1 MPLNRRVIM
10 ASLTARPHL
19 HTTCLIVYDWTPRS
33 WPGGPPSTPLWR
45 TRWWLQLLKSFPP
58 RMSVPNFSE
67 RSWPS
72 SKRLRFLRCLRVLQ
86 RRPTCSC
93 YAVMPFSGTSIS
105 SPQFSLQCVQRRLK
119 VTMWL
124 VLNQRYF
131 KRGSGP
137 SDKLIV
143 WQAHQWLSPDRKKSR
158 PARRRHP
165 RRRLLGLLCLTGWA
179 LLHPQRRG
187 LSHRSR
193 PFQLAPEGPVHD
205 PSKEARSLASLLLLP
220 QPRNVDGSQVG
231 ARLANFA
238 PHWRSLLGN
247 CRATGIIEDGVGI
260 AFQQRP
266 QLTHQSISFRTRNSR
281 QDLQQAV
288 DALLM
293 KGAIERV
300 TNVRSLGFYSRLFL
314 VPKKTGDLRPVID
327 LSTLNR
333 HMVVPHFKM
342 ETQVSVRSAI
352 RSQEWAVSID
362 IRDAYLHVPMHQA
375 VRKYLR
381 FVVNK
386 KVYQFTCLPFGL
398 ATSPRE
404 FTKLLRPVVSLWRQQ
419 GVKLHVYLD
428 DCLIKADTPEEA
440 QLHSQT
446 TIKVLQF
453 LGWIINFEKCDLTPS
468 QDFQFIGMQ
477 FNIRRFTVAPLPKML
492 VKVQS
497 VHQHWMAN
505 PNITARDLHRLIGML
520 VFMAL
525 LVRRGRLRLR
535 PVQWWAATAWCQ
547 RTGNWSDRIQVPQW
561 VLSEV
566 AWWSSPAVLQGL
578 PLAARETEVTLFTDA
593 SSSGWGA
600 QLGSHST
607 QGQWS
612 ASQRLCHIN
621 VLEMQAVIYAVRD
634 FLPHLR
640 YRVVRLMCDN
650 AVTVAYIKNE
660 GGTRSHTL
668 MQMTIRL
675 LKWCDSKAITLV
687 PVHLPGVRNIQA
699 DSLSRVGQTLTTE
712 WTMAMESLRPVFPK
726 WGEPQIDMFATF
738 VNRRLV
744 KFVSPYPDPRAEW
757 TDAMSMPWDKER
769 GLLYVFPP
777 FKMVPQV
784 LQKIAQSPGL
794 QVILIAIL
802 QPAASWFPELMDLAQ
817 EDPVAL
823 FVEGQDLLTQ
833 DVCMGVGRDRDSSL
847 PAVKSSR
854 VETLRAI
861 LRAKGHSREA
871 ANMMS
876 RCLRESSQQVYES
889 HWSRFV
895 AFCRTKRWQLFRV
908 RSHHFSTYMMHLF
921 RDGLLPSTII
931 SHRTSVASVLR
942 HWVYDPAADPHIKLL
957 VRAFRLQRPVQRRI
971 MPKWDLHLVLLSL
984 MRPPFTSQSEDDG
997 ESSDDVIP
1005 LKWRTLKCLF
1015 LLALASARRRSYLH
1029 ALSIAPGRCVF
1040 TRGNTHRQLVV
1051 SLLPEPGFLAKNQLP
1066 TQAPEWITVPGIAH
1080 LNPTEPERMLCP
1092 VRQLK
1097 LYIRDSE
1104 RIRGGRQR
1112 MFIHWNRSIGD
1123 IMRSHI
1129 SRWIV
1134 ETVKEAYTQADRQ
1147 YDRVTAH
1154 EVRAL
1159 SASWAYNCQVA
1170 LPDILSAAFWRS
1182 SGVFQ
1187 NSYLRDMACIAEG
1200 MSTLGPVV
1208 VAQHVVDPGHLHPP
1222 P

>member
-1 MPLNRRVIM
+1 M
-10 ASLTARPHL
+10 ASSTARPQL
-19 HTTCLIVYDWTPRS
+19 HTTCLIVCVWTQRS
-33 WPGGPPSTPLWR
+33 WPGGPPFTHLWR
-45 TRWWLQLLKSFPP
+45 TRWWLQSLKSFPP

-72 SKRLRFLRCLRVLQ
+72 YKRLRFLRCLRGLR

-93 YAVMPFSGTSIS
+93 CAVTPFSGTSIS
-105 SPQFSLQCVQRRLK
+105 SPQFSLPCVQRRLK
-119 VTMWL
+119 VIMWL

-158 PARRRHP
+158 PARSRHP

-179 LLHPQRRG
+179 LLLPQRRG
-187 LSHRSR
+187 RSHRSR
-193 PFQLAPEGPVHD
+193 PFQLAPEGPVHGL
-205 PSKEARSLASLLLLP
+205 SKEARSLASLLMLP
-220 QPRNVDGSQVG
+220 QPRNVDGFQQMG
-231 ARLANFA
+231 ARLADFA

-247 CRATGIIEDGVGI
+247 CRATGFVEDGVGI

-342 ETQVSVRSAI
+342 ETQGSVRSAI

-404 FTKLLRPVVSLWRQQ
+404 FTKLLRPVVSLLRQQ

-428 DCLIKADTPEEA
+428 DWLIRADTPEEA

-446 TIKVLQF
+446 IIKVLQF
-453 LGWIINFEKCDLTPS
+453 LGWIINFEKSDLTPS

-477 FNIRRFTVAPLPKML
+477 FNTRRFTVAPLPKMRI
-492 VKVQS
+492 KVQS

-505 PNITARDLHRLIGML
+505 PNITARDLHRLLGML
-520 VFMAL
+520 VFMAS

-634 FLPHLR
+634 FLPLLR

-650 AVTVAYIKNE
+650 AVTVAYIKNK

-675 LKWCDSKAITLV
+675 LKWCDSKVITLV

-712 WTMAMESLRPVFPK
+712 WTMAMESTTSVCQVGRTTDRYVCDIRQQTTRQVRFAISGPQGGVDRCHVHALGQGEGPLVCLPAIQDGSASSAEDRSITRTAGDTDRSTATGSIMVSRADEPNPRRPGPLVRGRSRP
-726 WGEPQIDMFATF
+726 AHT
-738 VNRRLV
+738 RRV
-744 KFVSPYPDPRAEW
+744 HGR
-757 TDAMSMPWDKER
+757 
-769 GLLYVFPP
+769 
-777 FKMVPQV
+777 
-784 LQKIAQSPGL
+784 
-794 QVILIAIL
+794 
-802 QPAASWFPELMDLAQ
+802 
-817 EDPVAL
+817 
-823 FVEGQDLLTQ
+823 
-833 DVCMGVGRDRDSSL
+833 GRDRNSSL

-876 RCLRESSQQVYES
+876 RCLRESSQQVYKS

-895 AFCRTKRWQLFRV
+895 AFCRTKKWQVFQV
-908 RSHHFSTYMMHLF
+908 RLV
-921 RDGLLPSTII
+921 II
-931 SHRTSVASVLR
+931 SVPIWCTSSGTIYYPRWLF
-942 HWVYDPAADPHIKLL
+942 HIARLWLL
-957 VRAFRLQRPVQRRI
+957 CY
-971 MPKWDLHLVLLSL
+971 
-984 MRPPFTSQSEDDG
+984 
-997 ESSDDVIP
+997 VIGC
-1005 LKWRTLKCLF
+1005 T
-1015 LLALASARRRSYLH
+1015 
-1029 ALSIAPGRCVF
+1029 I
-1040 TRGNTHRQLVV
+1040 RQ
-1051 SLLPEPGFLAKNQLP
+1051 P
-1066 TQAPEWITVPGIAH
+1066 TQTSSYWSGLSGWNVRCNAESCPSGI
-1080 LNPTEPERMLCP
+1080 
-1092 VRQLK
+1092 
-1097 LYIRDSE
+1097 
-1104 RIRGGRQR
+1104 
-1112 MFIHWNRSIGD
+1112 FIWFYCH
-1123 IMRSHI
+1123 
-1129 SRWIV
+1129 
-1134 ETVKEAYTQADRQ
+1134 
-1147 YDRVTAH
+1147 
-1154 EVRAL
+1154 
-1159 SASWAYNCQVA
+1159 
-1170 LPDILSAAFWRS
+1170 
-1182 SGVFQ
+1182 
-1187 NSYLRDMACIAEG
+1187 
-1200 MSTLGPVV
+1200 
-1208 VAQHVVDPGHLHPP
+1208 
-1222 P
+1222 

>member
-10 ASLTARPHL
+10 ASSTARPQL
-19 HTTCLIVYDWTPRS
+19 HTTCLIVYVWTPRS
-33 WPGGPPSTPLWR
+33 WPGGPPFTHLWR

-67 RSWPS
+67 RRWPS
-72 SKRLRFLRCLRVLQ
+72 SKRLRFLRCLRILQ

-179 LLHPQRRG
+179 LLHPQCRG
-187 LSHRSR
+187 RSHRSR

-205 PSKEARSLASLLLLP
+205 PSKEARSLASLLMLP
-220 QPRNVDGSQVG
+220 QPRNVDGFQVE

-247 CRATGIIEDGVGI
+247 CRATGIVEDGVGI

-300 TNVRSLGFYSRLFL
+300 TNVRSLGFYSRLSL

-327 LSTLNR
+327 LSTLNH
-333 HMVVPHFKM
+333 HMVFPHFKM
-342 ETQVSVRSAI
+342 ETQGSVRSAI

-404 FTKLLRPVVSLWRQQ
+404 FTKLLRPVVSLLRQQ

-428 DCLIKADTPEEA
+428 DWLIRADTLEEA

-453 LGWIINFEKCDLTPS
+453 LGWIINFEKSDLTPS

-477 FNIRRFTVAPLPKML
+477 FNTRRFTVAPLPIMR

-497 VHQHWMAN
+497 VLQHWMAN
-505 PNITARDLHRLIGML
+505 PNITARDLHRLLGML
-520 VFMAL
+520 VFMAS

-535 PVQWWAATAWCQ
+535 PVQCWATTAWCQ

-634 FLPHLR
+634 FRPHLR

-712 WTMAMESLRPVFPK
+712 WTMAMESLRPVFAK

-738 VNRRLV
+738 ANRRLV

-757 TDAMSMPWDKER
+757 TDTMSMPWDKER
-769 GLLYVFPP
+769 GLLYVFLAIQDGPASSAEDRSITRTAGDTDRSTATGSI
-777 FKMVPQV
+777 MVSRADGPNPRRPGSPV
-784 LQKIAQSPGL
+784 LGRSR
-794 QVILIAIL
+794 
-802 QPAASWFPELMDLAQ
+802 PAHTRRVHGS
-817 EDPVAL
+817 
-823 FVEGQDLLTQ
+823 
-833 DVCMGVGRDRDSSL
+833 GRDRNSSL

-895 AFCRTKRWQLFRV
+895 AFCRTKRWQVFQV

-921 RDGLLPSTII
+921 RDDLLPSTII
-931 SHRTSVASVLR
+931 SHCTSVASVLR
-942 HWVYDPAADPHIKLL
+942 NWVYDPAADPHIKLL
-957 VRAFRLQRPVQRRI
+957 VRAFRLERPVQRRI

-1040 TRGNTHRQLVV
+1040 ARGNTQRQLVV
-1051 SLLPEPGFLAKNQLP
+1051 SLLPEPGFLAKNQLL
-1066 TQAPEWITVPGIAH
+1066 TQAPEWITVPRIAH
-1080 LNPTEPERMLCP
+1080 LNPTEPERMFCP
-1092 VRQLK
+1092 VRQMK

-1112 MFIHWNRSIGD
+1112 MFIHWNRSIRD

-1147 YDRVTAH
+1147 YDCVTAH

-1170 LPDILSAAFWRS
+1170 LPDILAAAFWRS

-1187 NSYLRDMACIAEG
+1187 NSYLRDMACVAEG

>member
-1 MPLNRRVIM
+1 M
-10 ASLTARPHL
+10 ASSTARPQL
-19 HTTCLIVYDWTPRS
+19 HTTCLIVCVWTQRS
-33 WPGGPPSTPLWR
+33 WPGGPPFTHLWR
-45 TRWWLQLLKSFPP
+45 TRWWRQLLKSFPP

-72 SKRLRFLRCLRVLQ
+72 YKKLRFLRCLRGL
-86 RRPTCSC
+86 RRLPTCSC
-93 YAVMPFSGTSIS
+93 CAVTPFSGTSIS
-105 SPQFSLQCVQRRLK
+105 SPQFSLPCVQRRLK
-119 VTMWL
+119 VIMWL

-165 RRRLLGLLCLTGWA
+165 RRWLLGLLCLTGWA

-187 LSHRSR
+187 RSHRSR

-205 PSKEARSLASLLLLP
+205 PSKEARSLASLLMLP
-220 QPRNVDGSQVG
+220 QPRNVDGFQVG
-231 ARLANFA
+231 ARLADFA

-247 CRATGIIEDGVGI
+247 CRATGIVEDGVGI

-342 ETQVSVRSAI
+342 ETQGSVRSAI

-404 FTKLLRPVVSLWRQQ
+404 FTKLLRPVVSLLRQQ

-428 DCLIKADTPEEA
+428 DWLIRADTPEEA

-446 TIKVLQF
+446 IIKVLQF
-453 LGWIINFEKCDLTPS
+453 LGWIINFEKSDLTPS

-477 FNIRRFTVAPLPKML
+477 FNTRSFTVAPLPKMRI
-492 VKVQS
+492 KVQS
-497 VHQHWMAN
+497 VLQHWMAN
-505 PNITARDLHRLIGML
+505 PNITARDLHRLLGML
-520 VFMAL
+520 VFMAS

-634 FLPHLR
+634 FLPLLR
-640 YRVVRLMCDN
+640 YRVVRLMCNN
-650 AVTVAYIKNE
+650 AVTVAYIKNK

-668 MQMTIRL
+668 MEMTIRL

-712 WTMAMESLRPVFPK
+712 WTMAMESLRPVFAK

-738 VNRRLV
+738 ANRRLV

-784 LQKIAQSPGL
+784 LQKIAQSPEL
-794 QVILIAIL
+794 QVILIALL
-802 QPAASWFPELMDLAQ
+802 QPAASWFPELMDLTQ
-817 EDPVAL
+817 EDPVPL

-833 DVCMGVGRDRDSSL
+833 DVCMGGGVTETRHFRPSNLHAWKLSGPFWEPRVIPGKLPTWCQDAYENLHNKCMNLIGQDSWRSVGRKNGKFF
-847 PAVKSSR
+847 KSE
-854 VETLRAI
+854 V
-861 LRAKGHSREA
+861 
-871 ANMMS
+871 
-876 RCLRESSQQVYES
+876 
-889 HWSRFV
+889 
-895 AFCRTKRWQLFRV
+895 
-908 RSHHFSTYMMHLF
+908 
-921 RDGLLPSTII
+921 II
-931 SHRTSVASVLR
+931 SVPIWCTSSGTIYYPRRLFHIARLWLLCYVIGCTIRQPTRTSSYWSGLSG
-942 HWVYDPAADPHIKLL
+942 WN
-957 VRAFRLQRPVQRRI
+957 VRCNA
-971 MPKWDLHLVLLSL
+971 
-984 MRPPFTSQSEDDG
+984 
-997 ESSDDVIP
+997 ESCPS
-1005 LKWRTLKCLF
+1005 
-1015 LLALASARRRSYLH
+1015 
-1029 ALSIAPGRCVF
+1029 
-1040 TRGNTHRQLVV
+1040 
-1051 SLLPEPGFLAKNQLP
+1051 
-1066 TQAPEWITVPGIAH
+1066 GI
-1080 LNPTEPERMLCP
+1080 
-1092 VRQLK
+1092 
-1097 LYIRDSE
+1097 
-1104 RIRGGRQR
+1104 
-1112 MFIHWNRSIGD
+1112 FIWFYYH
-1123 IMRSHI
+1123 
-1129 SRWIV
+1129 
-1134 ETVKEAYTQADRQ
+1134 
-1147 YDRVTAH
+1147 
-1154 EVRAL
+1154 
-1159 SASWAYNCQVA
+1159 
-1170 LPDILSAAFWRS
+1170 
-1182 SGVFQ
+1182 
-1187 NSYLRDMACIAEG
+1187 
-1200 MSTLGPVV
+1200 
-1208 VAQHVVDPGHLHPP
+1208 
-1222 P
+1222 

>member
-1 MPLNRRVIM
+1 M
-10 ASLTARPHL
+10 ASSTARHQL
-19 HTTCLIVYDWTPRS
+19 HTTCLIVCAWTQRS
-33 WPGGPPSTPLWR
+33 WPGGPPFTHLWR
-45 TRWWLQLLKSFPP
+45 TRWWLQSLKSFPP

-72 SKRLRFLRCLRVLQ
+72 YKRLRFLRCLRGL
-86 RRPTCSC
+86 RRCPTCSC
-93 YAVMPFSGTSIS
+93 CAVTPFSGTSIS
-105 SPQFSLQCVQRRLK
+105 SPQFSPPCVQRRLK
-119 VTMWL
+119 VIMWL

-158 PARRRHP
+158 PARSRHP

-179 LLHPQRRG
+179 LLLPQRRG
-187 LSHRSR
+187 RSHRSR
-193 PFQLAPEGPVHD
+193 PFQLAPEGPVHGL
-205 PSKEARSLASLLLLP
+205 SKEARSLASLLMLP
-220 QPRNVDGSQVG
+220 QPRNVDGFQVG
-231 ARLANFA
+231 ARLADFA

-247 CRATGIIEDGVGI
+247 CRATGIVEDGVGI

-342 ETQVSVRSAI
+342 ETQGSVRSAI

-404 FTKLLRPVVSLWRQQ
+404 FTKLLRPVVSLLRQQ

-428 DCLIKADTPEEA
+428 DWLIRADTPEEA

-446 TIKVLQF
+446 IIKVLQF
-453 LGWIINFEKCDLTPS
+453 LGWIINFEKSDLTPS

-477 FNIRRFTVAPLPKML
+477 FNTRRFTVAPLPKMRI
-492 VKVQS
+492 KVQS
-497 VHQHWMAN
+497 VLQHWMAN
-505 PNITARDLHRLIGML
+505 PNITARDLHRLLGML
-520 VFMAL
+520 VFMAS

-621 VLEMQAVIYAVRD
+621 VLEMQAVICAVRD
-634 FLPHLR
+634 FLPLLR
-640 YRVVRLMCDN
+640 YHVVRLMCDN

-660 GGTRSHTL
+660 GGTRLHTL

-712 WTMAMESLRPVFPK
+712 WTMAMESLRPVFAK

-738 VNRRLV
+738 ANRRLV

-784 LQKIAQSPGL
+784 LQKIAQSPEL
-794 QVILIAIL
+794 QVILITLL
-802 QPAASWFPELMDLAQ
+802 QPAASWFPELMNLTQ
-817 EDPVAL
+817 EDPVPL

-833 DVCMGVGRDRDSSL
+833 DVCMGGGVTETRHFRPSNLHAWKLSGPFWEPRVIPGKLPTWCQDAYENLHNKCMNLIGQDSWRSVGRKNGKFFKL
-847 PAVKSSR
+847 EV
-854 VETLRAI
+854 
-861 LRAKGHSREA
+861 
-871 ANMMS
+871 
-876 RCLRESSQQVYES
+876 
-889 HWSRFV
+889 
-895 AFCRTKRWQLFRV
+895 
-908 RSHHFSTYMMHLF
+908 
-921 RDGLLPSTII
+921 II
-931 SHRTSVASVLR
+931 SVPIWCTSSGTIYYPRRLF
-942 HWVYDPAADPHIKLL
+942 HIARLWLL
-957 VRAFRLQRPVQRRI
+957 CY
-971 MPKWDLHLVLLSL
+971 
-984 MRPPFTSQSEDDG
+984 
-997 ESSDDVIP
+997 VIGC
-1005 LKWRTLKCLF
+1005 T
-1015 LLALASARRRSYLH
+1015 
-1029 ALSIAPGRCVF
+1029 I
-1040 TRGNTHRQLVV
+1040 RQ
-1051 SLLPEPGFLAKNQLP
+1051 P
-1066 TQAPEWITVPGIAH
+1066 TQTSSYWSGLSGWNVRCNAESCPSGI
-1080 LNPTEPERMLCP
+1080 
-1092 VRQLK
+1092 
-1097 LYIRDSE
+1097 
-1104 RIRGGRQR
+1104 
-1112 MFIHWNRSIGD
+1112 FIWFYYH
-1123 IMRSHI
+1123 
-1129 SRWIV
+1129 
-1134 ETVKEAYTQADRQ
+1134 
-1147 YDRVTAH
+1147 
-1154 EVRAL
+1154 
-1159 SASWAYNCQVA
+1159 
-1170 LPDILSAAFWRS
+1170 
-1182 SGVFQ
+1182 
-1187 NSYLRDMACIAEG
+1187 
-1200 MSTLGPVV
+1200 
-1208 VAQHVVDPGHLHPP
+1208 
-1222 P
+1222 

>member
-1 MPLNRRVIM
+1 M
-10 ASLTARPHL
+10 ASSTARPQL
-19 HTTCLIVYDWTPRS
+19 HTTCLIVFVWTPRS
-33 WPGGPPSTPLWR
+33 WPGGPPLTHLWR

-72 SKRLRFLRCLRVLQ
+72 FKRLRFLRCLRLLQ
-86 RRPTCSC
+86 RHPTCSC

-187 LSHRSR
+187 RSHRSR

-205 PSKEARSLASLLLLP
+205 PFKEARSLASLLMLP
-220 QPRNVDGSQVG
+220 QPRNVDGFQVG
-231 ARLANFA
+231 ARLADFA

-247 CRATGIIEDGVGI
+247 CQATGIVEDGVGI

-342 ETQVSVRSAI
+342 ETQGSVRSAI

-362 IRDAYLHVPMHQA
+362 IRDAYLHVPMYQA

-381 FVVNK
+381 FVFNK

-404 FTKLLRPVVSLWRQQ
+404 FTKLLRPVVSLLRQQ

-428 DCLIKADTPEEA
+428 DWLIRADTPEEA

-453 LGWIINFEKCDLTPS
+453 LGWIINFEKSDLTPS

-477 FNIRRFTVAPLPKML
+477 FNTRRFTVAPLLKMR
-492 VKVQS
+492 VKVLS
-497 VHQHWMAN
+497 VLQHWMAN
-505 PNITARDLHRLIGML
+505 PNITARDLHRLLGIL
-520 VFMAL
+520 VFMAS

-547 RTGNWSDRIQVPQW
+547 RTRNWSDRIQVPQW

-687 PVHLPGVRNIQA
+687 PVHLPGVCNIQA
-699 DSLSRVGQTLTTE
+699 DSLSRVGQTDHGVDDGYGESTTSVCQVGRTTDRYVCDIRQQTIRQVRFAISGPQGGVDRCHVHALGQGDGPLVRLPAIQDGPASSAE
-712 WTMAMESLRPVFPK
+712 DRSVTRTAGDTDRSTATGSIMVSRADGPNPRRPGSPVRGRSRP
-726 WGEPQIDMFATF
+726 AHT
-738 VNRRLV
+738 RRV
-744 KFVSPYPDPRAEW
+744 HGR
-757 TDAMSMPWDKER
+757 
-769 GLLYVFPP
+769 
-777 FKMVPQV
+777 
-784 LQKIAQSPGL
+784 
-794 QVILIAIL
+794 
-802 QPAASWFPELMDLAQ
+802 
-817 EDPVAL
+817 
-823 FVEGQDLLTQ
+823 
-833 DVCMGVGRDRDSSL
+833 GRDRNSSL
-847 PAVKSSR
+847 PAVKSSC

-895 AFCRTKRWQLFRV
+895 AFCRTKRWQVFQV

-921 RDGLLPSTII
+921 RDDLLPSTII
-931 SHRTSVASVLR
+931 SHRTSVASVLC

-957 VRAFRLQRPVQRRI
+957 VRAFRLERPVQRRI

-984 MRPPFTSQSEDDG
+984 MRPPFTSSEDDG

-1040 TRGNTHRQLVV
+1040 ARGNTQRQLVV
-1051 SLLPEPGFLAKNQLP
+1051 SLFPEPGFLAKNQLP

-1097 LYIRDSE
+1097 LYIRDS
-1104 RIRGGRQR
+1104 
-1112 MFIHWNRSIGD
+1112 
-1123 IMRSHI
+1123 
-1129 SRWIV
+1129 
-1134 ETVKEAYTQADRQ
+1134 
-1147 YDRVTAH
+1147 
-1154 EVRAL
+1154 
-1159 SASWAYNCQVA
+1159 
-1170 LPDILSAAFWRS
+1170 
-1182 SGVFQ
+1182 
-1187 NSYLRDMACIAEG
+1187 
-1200 MSTLGPVV
+1200 
-1208 VAQHVVDPGHLHPP
+1208 
-1222 P
+1222 

>member
-1 MPLNRRVIM
+1 
-10 ASLTARPHL
+10 
-19 HTTCLIVYDWTPRS
+19 
-33 WPGGPPSTPLWR
+33 
-45 TRWWLQLLKSFPP
+45 
-58 RMSVPNFSE
+58 
-67 RSWPS
+67 
-72 SKRLRFLRCLRVLQ
+72 
-86 RRPTCSC
+86 
-93 YAVMPFSGTSIS
+93 
-105 SPQFSLQCVQRRLK
+105 
-119 VTMWL
+119 
-124 VLNQRYF
+124 
-131 KRGSGP
+131 
-137 SDKLIV
+137 
-143 WQAHQWLSPDRKKSR
+143 
-158 PARRRHP
+158 
-165 RRRLLGLLCLTGWA
+165 
-179 LLHPQRRG
+179 
-187 LSHRSR
+187 
-193 PFQLAPEGPVHD
+193 
-205 PSKEARSLASLLLLP
+205 
-220 QPRNVDGSQVG
+220 
-231 ARLANFA
+231 
-238 PHWRSLLGN
+238 
-247 CRATGIIEDGVGI
+247 
-260 AFQQRP
+260 
-266 QLTHQSISFRTRNSR
+266 
-281 QDLQQAV
+281 
-288 DALLM
+288 
-293 KGAIERV
+293 
-300 TNVRSLGFYSRLFL
+300 
-314 VPKKTGDLRPVID
+314 
-327 LSTLNR
+327 
-333 HMVVPHFKM
+333 
-342 ETQVSVRSAI
+342 
-352 RSQEWAVSID
+352 
-362 IRDAYLHVPMHQA
+362 
-375 VRKYLR
+375 
-381 FVVNK
+381 
-386 KVYQFTCLPFGL
+386 
-398 ATSPRE
+398 
-404 FTKLLRPVVSLWRQQ
+404 
-419 GVKLHVYLD
+419 
-428 DCLIKADTPEEA
+428 
-440 QLHSQT
+440 
-446 TIKVLQF
+446 
-453 LGWIINFEKCDLTPS
+453 
-468 QDFQFIGMQ
+468 MQ
-477 FNIRRFTVAPLPKML
+477 FNTRRFTVAPLPKMR

-497 VHQHWMAN
+497 VHHHWMAN
-505 PNITARDLHRLIGML
+505 LNITARDLHRLLGML
-520 VFMAL
+520 VFMAS

-547 RTGNWSDRIQVPQW
+547 RTGNWSDRIQVPEW

-578 PLAARETEVTLFTDA
+578 PLAAREMEVTLFTDA
-593 SSSGWGA
+593 SSSDWGA

-612 ASQRLCHIN
+612 ASQRSCHIN

-712 WTMAMESLRPVFPK
+712 WTMAMESLRPVFAK

-738 VNRRLV
+738 ANRRLV
-744 KFVSPYPDPRAEW
+744 KFVSPYPDPRVEW
-757 TDAMSMPWDKER
+757 TDALGQGEGPLVRLPAIQDGPASSAEDR
-769 GLLYVFPP
+769 SITRSAGDTDRSTATGSI
-777 FKMVPQV
+777 MVPR
-784 LQKIAQSPGL
+784 ADGPSPRRPGSP
-794 QVILIAIL
+794 VRGRSR
-802 QPAASWFPELMDLAQ
+802 PADTRR
-817 EDPVAL
+817 VH
-823 FVEGQDLLTQ
+823 GR
-833 DVCMGVGRDRDSSL
+833 GRDRDSSL

-854 VETLRAI
+854 AETLRAI

-895 AFCRTKRWQLFRV
+895 AFCRTKRWHVFRV

-957 VRAFRLQRPVQRRI
+957 VRAFWLKRPVQRRI

-1005 LKWRTLKCLF
+1005 LKWQTLKCVF
-1015 LLALASARRRSYLH
+1015 LLALASARRCSYLH
-1029 ALSIAPGRCVF
+1029 ALSIAPGTWLPGEQSATDAGPWMDHGTWDC
-1040 TRGNTHRQLVV
+1040 
-1051 SLLPEPGFLAKNQLP
+1051 SLESDGTGANVMSRLTAEALHPGLGKN
-1066 TQAPEWITVPGIAH
+1066 PGGG
-1080 LNPTEPERMLCP
+1080 
-1092 VRQLK
+1092 
-1097 LYIRDSE
+1097 
-1104 RIRGGRQR
+1104 GGRQQ
-1112 MFIHWNRSIGD
+1112 MFIHWNRSIRD

-1154 EVRAL
+1154 EVRAP

-1200 MSTLGPVV
+1200 MLTLGPVV

>member
-1 MPLNRRVIM
+1 MFGHRGVGQEVRHLRIFGGLDGGFSYWRAFPQGWAFQTSPREVGHHTRGSGFCGVCRFCSGVQP
-10 ASLTARPHL
+10 AVVATWRPSQEL
-19 HTTCLIVYDWTPRS
+19 QFPA
-33 WPGGPPSTPLWR
+33 PS
-45 TRWWLQLLKSFPP
+45 
-58 RMSVPNFSE
+58 
-67 RSWPS
+67 
-72 SKRLRFLRCLRVLQ
+72 
-86 RRPTCSC
+86 
-93 YAVMPFSGTSIS
+93 
-105 SPQFSLQCVQRRLK
+105 SLQCVQRRLK
-119 VTMWL
+119 VIMWL

-131 KRGSGP
+131 KRGSEP

-165 RRRLLGLLCLTGWA
+165 RRRLLGLLCLTGWV
-179 LLHPQRRG
+179 LLHPQSRG
-187 LSHRSR
+187 RSHRSR

-205 PSKEARSLASLLLLP
+205 PSKEARSLASLLMLP
-220 QPRNVDGSQVG
+220 QPRNVDGFQVG
-231 ARLANFA
+231 ARLADFA

-247 CRATGIIEDGVGI
+247 CRATSIVEDGVGI

-266 QLTHQSISFRTRNSR
+266 QLTHQSISFQTRNSR

-314 VPKKTGDLRPVID
+314 VPKKTGDLRPVKD

-342 ETQVSVRSAI
+342 ETQGSVRSAI

-362 IRDAYLHVPMHQA
+362 IRDAYLHGAMHQA

-404 FTKLLRPVVSLWRQQ
+404 FTKLLRPVVSLLRQQ

-428 DCLIKADTPEEA
+428 DWLIRADTPEEA

-453 LGWIINFEKCDLTPS
+453 LGWIINFEKSDLTPS

-477 FNIRRFTVAPLPKML
+477 FNTRRFTVAPLPKMRI
-492 VKVQS
+492 KVQS
-497 VHQHWMAN
+497 VLQHWMAN
-505 PNITARDLHRLIGML
+505 PNITARDLHRLLGML
-520 VFMAL
+520 VFMAS
-525 LVRRGRLRLR
+525 LVRRGRFRLR

-547 RTGNWSDRIQVPQW
+547 RTVNWSDRIQVPQW

-660 GGTRSHTL
+660 GGMRSHTL

-699 DSLSRVGQTLTTE
+699 DSLSRVGQTLTLE
-712 WTMAMESLRPVFPK
+712 WTMAMESLWPVFAK
-726 WGEPQIDMFATF
+726 WAEPQIDMFATF
-738 VNRRLV
+738 ANRRLV

-784 LQKIAQSPGL
+784 LQKIAQSPEL
-794 QVILIAIL
+794 QVILIALL
-802 QPAASWFPELMDLAQ
+802 QPAASWFPELMDLTQ
-817 EDPVAL
+817 EDPVPL
-823 FVEGQDLLTQ
+823 FVEGQDPLTQ
-833 DVCMGVGRDRDSSL
+833 EVCMGGGVTETRHFQPSNLHAWKLSGPFWEPRVIPGKLPTWCQDAYENLHNKCMNLIGQDSWRSVGRKDGKFF
-847 PAVKSSR
+847 KSE
-854 VETLRAI
+854 V
-861 LRAKGHSREA
+861 
-871 ANMMS
+871 
-876 RCLRESSQQVYES
+876 
-889 HWSRFV
+889 
-895 AFCRTKRWQLFRV
+895 
-908 RSHHFSTYMMHLF
+908 
-921 RDGLLPSTII
+921 II
-931 SHRTSVASVLR
+931 SVPIWCTSSGTIYYPRRLFHIARLWLLCYVIGCTIRQPTRTSSYWSGLSG
-942 HWVYDPAADPHIKLL
+942 WN
-957 VRAFRLQRPVQRRI
+957 VRCNA
-971 MPKWDLHLVLLSL
+971 
-984 MRPPFTSQSEDDG
+984 
-997 ESSDDVIP
+997 ESCPS
-1005 LKWRTLKCLF
+1005 
-1015 LLALASARRRSYLH
+1015 
-1029 ALSIAPGRCVF
+1029 
-1040 TRGNTHRQLVV
+1040 
-1051 SLLPEPGFLAKNQLP
+1051 
-1066 TQAPEWITVPGIAH
+1066 GI
-1080 LNPTEPERMLCP
+1080 
-1092 VRQLK
+1092 
-1097 LYIRDSE
+1097 
-1104 RIRGGRQR
+1104 
-1112 MFIHWNRSIGD
+1112 FIWFYYH
-1123 IMRSHI
+1123 
-1129 SRWIV
+1129 
-1134 ETVKEAYTQADRQ
+1134 
-1147 YDRVTAH
+1147 
-1154 EVRAL
+1154 
-1159 SASWAYNCQVA
+1159 
-1170 LPDILSAAFWRS
+1170 
-1182 SGVFQ
+1182 
-1187 NSYLRDMACIAEG
+1187 
-1200 MSTLGPVV
+1200 
-1208 VAQHVVDPGHLHPP
+1208 
-1222 P
+1222 

>member
-1 MPLNRRVIM
+1 M
-10 ASLTARPHL
+10 ASSTARHQL
-19 HTTCLIVYDWTPRS
+19 HTTCLIVCAWTQRS
-33 WPGGPPSTPLWR
+33 WPGGPPFTHLWR
-45 TRWWLQLLKSFPP
+45 TRWWLQSLKSFPP

-72 SKRLRFLRCLRVLQ
+72 YKRLRFLRCLRGLR

-93 YAVMPFSGTSIS
+93 CAVTPFSGTSIS
-105 SPQFSLQCVQRRLK
+105 SPQFSPPCVQRRLK
-119 VTMWL
+119 VIMWL

-158 PARRRHP
+158 PARSRHP

-179 LLHPQRRG
+179 LLLPQRRG
-187 LSHRSR
+187 RSHRSR
-193 PFQLAPEGPVHD
+193 PFQLAPEGPVHGL
-205 PSKEARSLASLLLLP
+205 SKEARSLASLLMLP
-220 QPRNVDGSQVG
+220 QPRNVDGFQVG
-231 ARLANFA
+231 ARLADFA

-247 CRATGIIEDGVGI
+247 CRATGIVEDGVGI

-300 TNVRSLGFYSRLFL
+300 TSVRSLGFYSRLFL

-342 ETQVSVRSAI
+342 ETQGSVRSAI

-404 FTKLLRPVVSLWRQQ
+404 FTKLLRPVVSLLRQQ

-428 DCLIKADTPEEA
+428 DWLIRADTPEEA

-446 TIKVLQF
+446 IIKVLQF
-453 LGWIINFEKCDLTPS
+453 LGWIINFEKSDLTPS
-468 QDFQFIGMQ
+468 QDFQFIGMH
-477 FNIRRFTVAPLPKML
+477 FNTRRFTVAPLPKMRI
-492 VKVQS
+492 KVQS
-497 VHQHWMAN
+497 VLQHWMAN
-505 PNITARDLHRLIGML
+505 PNITARDLHRLLGML
-520 VFMAL
+520 VFMAS

-547 RTGNWSDRIQVPQW
+547 RTGNWSDRFQVPQW

-634 FLPHLR
+634 FLPLLR
-640 YRVVRLMCDN
+640 YHVVRLMCDN

-712 WTMAMESLRPVFPK
+712 WTMAMESLRPVFAK

-738 VNRRLV
+738 ANRRLV

-784 LQKIAQSPGL
+784 LQKIAQSPEL
-794 QVILIAIL
+794 QVILIALL
-802 QPAASWFPELMDLAQ
+802 QPAVSWFPELMNLTQ
-817 EDPVAL
+817 EDPVPL

-833 DVCMGVGRDRDSSL
+833 DVCMGGGVTETRHFRPSNLHAWKLSGPFWEPRVIPGKLPTWCQDAYENLHNKCMNLIGQDSWRSVGRKNGKFFKL
-847 PAVKSSR
+847 EV
-854 VETLRAI
+854 
-861 LRAKGHSREA
+861 
-871 ANMMS
+871 
-876 RCLRESSQQVYES
+876 
-889 HWSRFV
+889 
-895 AFCRTKRWQLFRV
+895 
-908 RSHHFSTYMMHLF
+908 
-921 RDGLLPSTII
+921 II
-931 SHRTSVASVLR
+931 SVPIWCTSSGTIYYPRRLF
-942 HWVYDPAADPHIKLL
+942 HIARLWLL
-957 VRAFRLQRPVQRRI
+957 CY
-971 MPKWDLHLVLLSL
+971 
-984 MRPPFTSQSEDDG
+984 
-997 ESSDDVIP
+997 VIGY
-1005 LKWRTLKCLF
+1005 T
-1015 LLALASARRRSYLH
+1015 
-1029 ALSIAPGRCVF
+1029 I
-1040 TRGNTHRQLVV
+1040 RQ
-1051 SLLPEPGFLAKNQLP
+1051 P
-1066 TQAPEWITVPGIAH
+1066 TQTSSYWSGLSGWNVRCNAESCPSGI
-1080 LNPTEPERMLCP
+1080 
-1092 VRQLK
+1092 
-1097 LYIRDSE
+1097 
-1104 RIRGGRQR
+1104 
-1112 MFIHWNRSIGD
+1112 FIWFYYH
-1123 IMRSHI
+1123 
-1129 SRWIV
+1129 
-1134 ETVKEAYTQADRQ
+1134 
-1147 YDRVTAH
+1147 
-1154 EVRAL
+1154 
-1159 SASWAYNCQVA
+1159 
-1170 LPDILSAAFWRS
+1170 
-1182 SGVFQ
+1182 
-1187 NSYLRDMACIAEG
+1187 
-1200 MSTLGPVV
+1200 
-1208 VAQHVVDPGHLHPP
+1208 
-1222 P
+1222 

>member
-1 MPLNRRVIM
+1 M
-10 ASLTARPHL
+10 ASSTARPHL
-19 HTTCLIVYDWTPRS
+19 HTTCLIVYVWTPRS
-33 WPGGPPSTPLWR
+33 WPGGPPSTHIWR

-105 SPQFSLQCVQRRLK
+105 SPQFSLQCVQPGGVLPMWWVIHMCRGFDPLFSLWQDRARSFWGIFLIHQQQSYLLGYKNYQFLQKSIFLAPNSIFSSIFLGPIFSGQRHTPISFQAEYPPRGVQRRLK

-187 LSHRSR
+187 RSHRSR

-220 QPRNVDGSQVG
+220 QPWNVDGSQVG
-231 ARLANFA
+231 ARLADFA

-247 CRATGIIEDGVGI
+247 CRATGIVEDGVGI

-342 ETQVSVRSAI
+342 ETQGSVRSAI

-404 FTKLLRPVVSLWRQQ
+404 FTKLLRPDVSLLRQQ

-428 DCLIKADTPEEA
+428 DWLIRADTPEEA

-453 LGWIINFEKCDLTPS
+453 LGWIINFEKSDLTPS

-477 FNIRRFTVAPLPKML
+477 FNTRRFTVAPLPKMR

-505 PNITARDLHRLIGML
+505 PNITARDLHRLLGIL
-520 VFMAL
+520 VFMAS

-578 PLAARETEVTLFTDA
+578 PLAARETEMTLFTDA

-612 ASQRLCHIN
+612 ASQRLCHVN

-687 PVHLPGVRNIQA
+687 PVHLPGVRNIQT

-712 WTMAMESLRPVFPK
+712 WTMAMESLRPVFAK

-738 VNRRLV
+738 PNRRLV

-769 GLLYVFPP
+769 GLLHVFPP

-794 QVILIAIL
+794 QVILIALL
-802 QPAASWFPELMDLAQ
+802 QPAASWFPELMDLTQ

-833 DVCMGVGRDRDSSL
+833 DVCMGGGVTETRHFRPSNLHAWKLSGPFWEPRVIPGKLPKWCQDAYENLHNKCMNLIGQDTWRSVGRKDG
-847 PAVKSSR
+847 KFF
-854 VETLRAI
+854 
-861 LRAKGHSREA
+861 
-871 ANMMS
+871 
-876 RCLRESSQQVYES
+876 ESEV
-889 HWSRFV
+889 
-895 AFCRTKRWQLFRV
+895 
-908 RSHHFSTYMMHLF
+908 
-921 RDGLLPSTII
+921 II
-931 SHRTSVASVLR
+931 SVPIWCTSSGTDYYPRRLFYIARLWLLCYVIGCTIRQPTRTSSYWSGLSG
-942 HWVYDPAADPHIKLL
+942 WN
-957 VRAFRLQRPVQRRI
+957 VRCNA
-971 MPKWDLHLVLLSL
+971 
-984 MRPPFTSQSEDDG
+984 
-997 ESSDDVIP
+997 ESCPS
-1005 LKWRTLKCLF
+1005 
-1015 LLALASARRRSYLH
+1015 
-1029 ALSIAPGRCVF
+1029 
-1040 TRGNTHRQLVV
+1040 
-1051 SLLPEPGFLAKNQLP
+1051 
-1066 TQAPEWITVPGIAH
+1066 GI
-1080 LNPTEPERMLCP
+1080 
-1092 VRQLK
+1092 
-1097 LYIRDSE
+1097 
-1104 RIRGGRQR
+1104 
-1112 MFIHWNRSIGD
+1112 FIWFYYH
-1123 IMRSHI
+1123 
-1129 SRWIV
+1129 
-1134 ETVKEAYTQADRQ
+1134 
-1147 YDRVTAH
+1147 
-1154 EVRAL
+1154 
-1159 SASWAYNCQVA
+1159 
-1170 LPDILSAAFWRS
+1170 
-1182 SGVFQ
+1182 
-1187 NSYLRDMACIAEG
+1187 
-1200 MSTLGPVV
+1200 
-1208 VAQHVVDPGHLHPP
+1208 
-1222 P
+1222 